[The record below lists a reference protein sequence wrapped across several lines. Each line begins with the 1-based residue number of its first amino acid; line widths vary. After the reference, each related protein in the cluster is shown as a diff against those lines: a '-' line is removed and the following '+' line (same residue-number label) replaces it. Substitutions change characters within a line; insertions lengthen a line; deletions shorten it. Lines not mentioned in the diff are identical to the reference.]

1 MPKITFKNAPS
12 CEIRL
17 LPYWVAVK
25 QFRQGKHDGLSKPYY
40 WLYVESNPNKL
51 NGLVASDIYES
62 LPFHIK
68 FKMERNFFGQESAS
82 IVENL

>member
-25 QFRQGKHDGLSKPYY
+25 QFRQGKTDGLSKPYY

-62 LPFHIK
+62 LPSHIK
-68 FKMERNFFGQESAS
+68 FKMERNFFGGESAS
-82 IVENL
+82 IVESF

>member
-1 MPKITFKNAPS
+1 MPKIQFRDAPK
-12 CEIRL
+12 CEVRL

-25 QFRQGKHDGLSKPYY
+25 QFREGKNDGLSKPYF

-51 NGLVASDIYES
+51 NGVAASDIHDA

-68 FKMERNFFGQESAS
+68 FKMERNFFGSESAS
-82 IVENL
+82 IMENL